1 MDVSLRP
8 QALPDIDPARLTPP
22 PVGPLAGDRPAPATA
37 QEALSLGTEAED
49 GAFGGA
55 AGSDGAQ
62 DVAACIGGPLGAP
75 IVPSKEDAAE
85 RVRELE
91 ADAPQ
96 ADDYPGG
103 SLNPLYW
110 VASAQH
116 RLDLHC
122 ARQTLLEAYKAEAA
136 EGSPTTQAIFEAA
149 EREGVPVV
157 VLSDE
162 EYEARYPGTGG
173 VTVGETVYV
182 PVSALA
188 SGEGVLEHE
197 LVHALLNGSDTL
209 FDATVPLDDRVAEA
223 RELFES
229 IGLDAD
235 DGERL
240 IRATEGMNSVD
251 ADHVQTYV
259 IGVDIHREKAGLPP
273 LTEAQRDS
281 LYEQAAIRE
290 TALGVWRHGV
300 EIGGEDVSLAGLGEN
315 DLEFAVQVAQM
326 SEQELEDFAAEVEA
340 RWNETSLASEYPLTG
355 DTPLERLQEIRDIV
369 VRLQDEAPLQQ
380 YWQ

>member
-8 QALPDIDPARLTPP
+8 APDIDPSRLSPP
-22 PVGPLAGDRPAPATA
+22 PGPLDRPAQATA
-37 QEALSLGTEAED
+37 QEALSFGAEPED
-49 GAFGGA
+49 GAFGTA
-55 AGSDGAQ
+55 AGPESGEDIA
-62 DVAACIGGPLGAP
+62 VCIGGPLGTP
-75 IVPSKEDAAE
+75 VTPSKGEAAE

-91 ADAPQ
+91 ADAPE

-110 VASAQH
+110 VATAQH
-116 RLDLHC
+116 RLDLHG
-122 ARQTLLEAYKAEAA
+122 AKQALLEAYKAEAA

-149 EREGVPVV
+149 EREGVQVV

-162 EYEARYPGTGG
+162 EYAERYPGTGG

-182 PVSALA
+182 PVSALE

-209 FDATVPLDDRVAEA
+209 FDETVPLDDRVAEA

-240 IRATEGMNSVD
+240 IRSTEGMNPVD

-259 IGVDIHREKAGLPP
+259 TGIDIHREQAGLPP
-273 LTEAQRDS
+273 LTDAQRDT

-300 EIGGEDVSLAGLGEN
+300 EIGGEEVSLAGLGEN
-315 DLEFAVQVAQM
+315 DLEFAVKISQM
-326 SEQELEDFAAEVEA
+326 SEQELADFAAEVEA
-340 RWNETSLASEYPLTG
+340 RWNETSLAGEYPLTG
-355 DTPLERLQEIRDIV
+355 DTPLERLQEIRDLV
-369 VRLQDEAPLQQ
+369 LRLQDEAPLQQ